1 MEMKEMSSW
10 MRGGRWMAAGVMA
23 VMVGA
28 AAPAW
33 RGAAGEARAEAAFH
47 LRLVRSTPASDAMLP
62 PGPCHI
68 ELWFT
73 EAPELSVTSLRL
85 TGPAGRAVPLTALHA
100 QHARGQNPSVA
111 ANTRGSLAQ
120 GPYTLTWRTMAHD
133 GHVMRGTIHFVVA
146 AR

>member
-1 MEMKEMSSW
+1 MKEMLSR
-10 MRGGRWMAAGVMA
+10 MRGGRWMAAGAMA
-23 VMVGA
+23 VTVGA
-28 AAPAW
+28 AAPAV

-47 LRLVRSTPASDAMLP
+47 LRLVRSAPASDATLP

-73 EAPELSVTSLRL
+73 EAPELAVTSVRL
-85 TGPAGRAVPLTALHA
+85 TGPSARTVPLTTLHA

-111 ANTRGSLAQ
+111 ANTRGNLAA
-120 GPYTLTWRTMAHD
+120 GRYTVTWRTMAHD
-133 GHVMRGTIHFVVA
+133 GHVMRGTINFSVA